1 MSDSKID
8 FPDRKPLR
16 RPCSDQGCEA
26 TMFFFVGSHRNGG
39 HNKIYNVRPPRYVCW
54 FISPSNYSYKMLS
67 ADPGRRKGERVRAE
81 RLSNTNTNTKL
92 LRRRLL
98 LLLVLLLLQLL
109 LLLLLLLLLPLLL
122 LLLQSH
128 GVFRAGSR
136 QLIFSTLFYCEQ
148 PQAIES
154 LNGCFSRISDGT
166 FRPPGNLLLRRIL
179 GHFRHEIRWCFA
191 VSAAFGKDV
200 WLLLSCSFTGSSS
213 SQN

>member
-16 RPCSDQGCEA
+16 RPCPDQGCEA

-92 LRRRLL
+92 LRRLLL

-109 LLLLLLLLLPLLL
+109 LLLLLLLLPLL

-136 QLIFSTLFYCEQ
+136 ELIFSTLFSCEQ

-154 LNGCFSRISDGT
+154 FEKGCFSRISDGT
-166 FRPPGNLLLRRIL
+166 L
-179 GHFRHEIRWCFA
+179 GIFLAWF
-191 VSAAFGKDV
+191 
-200 WLLLSCSFTGSSS
+200 W
-213 SQN
+213 N